1 MPPSLLG
8 PEYRH
13 PVRTYIFRH
22 HCEAPGSFWHTGCWH
37 VLVGWDGEGLM
48 WVVQNETSLFM
59 LTRSALSF
67 FVTAMHM
74 SKTMILGE

>member
-1 MPPSLLG
+1 
-8 PEYRH
+8 
-13 PVRTYIFRH
+13 
-22 HCEAPGSFWHTGCWH
+22 
-37 VLVGWDGEGLM
+37 M